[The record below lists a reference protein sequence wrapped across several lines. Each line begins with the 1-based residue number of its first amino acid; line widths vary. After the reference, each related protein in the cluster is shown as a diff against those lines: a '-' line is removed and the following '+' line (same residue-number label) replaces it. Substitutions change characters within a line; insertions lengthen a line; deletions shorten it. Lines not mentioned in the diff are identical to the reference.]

1 MKLYSPFELILPQ
14 LSGQFDELNLKQYKL
29 VFEHILNDYSKETD
43 LVKKLTYNTMY
54 NEKIKVG
61 YDE

>member
-1 MKLYSPFELILPQ
+1 MKLYSLFELILPQ

-29 VFEHILNDYSKETD
+29 TFEHILNDYSKKTD